1 MENHALFNI
10 NVNSFVS
17 RKFKRNYV
25 CDYLWTLKVKKQ
37 CKTMKFKFFFFSISP
52 VRVSFVNVAP
62 WIFLP
67 CKTEDMKPTKY
78 LKPLK

>member
-37 CKTMKFKFFFFSISP
+37 CKTMKFKFFSS
-52 VRVSFVNVAP
+52 
-62 WIFLP
+62 L
-67 CKTEDMKPTKY
+67 
-78 LKPLK
+78 